1 MQCSLAYKMNGC
13 DFTVFFPS
21 YQEAIAYIPLILLV
35 SGSLS
40 SLISNR
46 LCRKIGSKVWP
57 LDESHNEHLFSIK
70 GIV

>member
-1 MQCSLAYKMNGC
+1 MNGC
-13 DFTVFFPS
+13 HFTVFFPS

-40 SLISNR
+40 SLICNR

-57 LDESHNEHLFSIK
+57 LDKSHNEQLSSIK